1 MTSEQQDPKQDDAEE
16 QKEAP
21 PQETP
26 ATEADSQEVKEEPA
40 QASDAAGKEG
50 EEEQKEQ
57 PRRPVEVYGVLRFC
71 VAQLAAVAWQKMGLQ
86 ADPLTNEVHKDVEQA
101 RVAGAVEAETGGA
114 GTARLRESAHGPEV
128 ELPESVEVTAAG
140 RGLSARPPFG
150 QRQLP
155 IQSWSRNCMRPMNR
169 ERRAITVLPNMAPK
183 AIIRNQ
189 RPASEA
195 RPRRRP
201 KPRSWGTE
209 KKK

>member
-101 RVAGAVEAETGGA
+101 RVAIDA
-114 GTARLRESAHGPEV
+114 
-128 ELPESVEVTAAG
+128 TAA
-140 RGLSARPPFG
+140 LVEQLKPKLEG
-150 QRQLP
+150 QELRDYESLLTDLRLNFLN
-155 IQSWSRNCMRPMNR
+155 QS
-169 ERRAITVLPNMAPK
+169 K
-183 AIIRNQ
+183 
-189 RPASEA
+189 
-195 RPRRRP
+195 
-201 KPRSWGTE
+201 
-209 KKK
+209 